1 MVYYIYTT
9 KITSMKSKKVVLSLF
24 LIVQIVV
31 LQILSLFPSFIETY
45 YSNGLYPIIAKTSR
59 TLFGWIPFSIGD
71 VIYFLVIFM
80 ILRWLFQIKGT
91 WKMEWKSHLLTVV
104 SGISIFYFLFHLLWA
119 TNYHRV
125 PLFEKMNIEKE
136 YSDADLLIFTEKL
149 IVKTNEI
156 HSKLEKNDSVKITNP
171 YSQELIFK
179 MTLNGYTNI
188 GNEYAFFKY
197 EEASI
202 KKSLISLPLTY
213 MGFGG
218 YLNPFT
224 NEAQVND
231 KLPMYN
237 FPFTVCHEMAHQIGY
252 ASESEANFIGFLA
265 TIKNKDLYFQYAGYS
280 YALKYCLRN
289 WRIRDEKVLE
299 ELKKTIRPG
308 ILKNYDES
316 DAFWLQYNTPIED
329 GFKIFYDN
337 FLKINKQEEGLESYS
352 KFVNLMVNYY
362 KEKEL

>member
-1 MVYYIYTT
+1 M
-9 KITSMKSKKVVLSLF
+9 MKNKKVLLSLF
-24 LIVQIVV
+24 LIVQIIV
-31 LQILSLFPSFIETY
+31 LQILSFFPEFIERY
-45 YSNGLYPIIAKTSR
+45 YSNGLYPFISKISR

-71 VIYFLVIFM
+71 AIYLVVIFM
-80 ILRWLFQIKGT
+80 IFRWLYLIRGG
-91 WKMEWKSHLLTVV
+91 WKMEWKSNLLTIVG
-104 SGISIFYFLFHLLWA
+104 GISIFYFLFHFLWA

-125 PLFEKMNIEKE
+125 PLFEKMNIERE
-136 YSDADLLIFTEKL
+136 YNDADLLIFTKKL
-149 IVKTNEI
+149 IVKTNEV
-156 HSKLEKNDSVKITNP
+156 HSKLQKIDSVKIINP

-179 MTLNGYTNI
+179 MILNGYNNL
-188 GNEYAFFKY
+188 GKEYPFFEY
-197 EEASI
+197 EDPSI

-231 KLPMYN
+231 RLPMYN

-252 ASESEANFIGFLA
+252 ASESEANFIGFLS
-265 TIKNKDLYFQYAGYS
+265 TTKNKDLYFQYAGYS
-280 YALKYCLRN
+280 YALKYCLHN
-289 WRIRDEKVLE
+289 WYIRDESILE

-308 ILKNYDES
+308 ILKNYKES
-316 DAFWLQYNTPIED
+316 DAFWETYNTPIED
-329 GFKIFYDN
+329 AFKIFYDK

-362 KEKEL
+362 KEKDF

>member
-1 MVYYIYTT
+1 VVYYIYTT

>member
-1 MVYYIYTT
+1 
-9 KITSMKSKKVVLSLF
+9 MKNKKVLLSLF
-24 LIVQIVV
+24 LIVQMIL
-31 LQILSLFPSFIETY
+31 LQILSYFPEVIERY
-45 YSNGLYPIIAKTSR
+45 YSNGVYPIIARISR
-59 TLFGWIPFSIGD
+59 TVLGWVPFSVGD
-71 VIYFLVIFM
+71 ILYFMVIFF
-80 ILRWLFQIKGT
+80 ILRWLFRIRKT
-91 WKMEWKSHLLTVV
+91 WKTQWKSNLLSIVG
-104 SGISIFYFLFHLLWA
+104 GISVFYFLFHLLWA

-125 PLFEKMNIEKE
+125 PLFEKMNIERE
-136 YSDADLLIFTEKL
+136 YTDADLLAFTQKL

-156 HSKLEKNDSVKITNP
+156 HSSLEKKDSTKIVNP
-171 YSQELIFK
+171 YSQALIFE
-179 MTLNGYTNI
+179 MTQEGYDNLAR
-188 GNEYAFFKY
+188 EYLFFTY
-197 EEASI
+197 NNPSL

-231 KLPMYN
+231 RLPMYN

-252 ASESEANFIGFLA
+252 ASESEANFIGFLS
-265 TIKNKDLYFQYAGYS
+265 TIKNEDLYFQYAGYS

-308 ILKNYDES
+308 ILKNYEES
-316 DAFWLQYNTPIED
+316 DAFWEAYNTPIED
-329 GFKIFYDN
+329 GFKVFYDR

-352 KFVNLMVNYY
+352 KFVNLMIGYY
-362 KEKEL
+362 KVEGSGF